1 MKCLQI
7 NVLGAAMGLCFLA
20 AGCQDHT
27 SPPPPRVQSP
37 PVGQDTPRPQ
47 QEPAKPLPNT
57 FMPSNQPQP
66 QPQPVPSGQD
76 IQTPAR

>member
-7 NVLGAAMGLCFLA
+7 NILAATLGLCLLN

-37 PVGQDTPRPQ
+37 PVGQDSPRPQ
-47 QEPAKPLPNT
+47 QEMAKPLPGT
-57 FMPSNQPQP
+57 VLPSYQPQP
-66 QPQPVPSGQD
+66 DPQPLPPED
-76 IQTPAR
+76 IRTPVR